1 MLPLSYSRGAAAA
14 GAVRGAAPDVPRVWQ
29 GARGCGVPAVL
40 TPAPVCR
47 LRAAAGLLHH
57 LRQHSAGH
65 PAAHHRLTR
74 TTLGRLRN
82 GLEGLVI
89 RDWSTAVC
97 TQPLPPHD
105 PPPMQPPTTPQPLL
119 APPVMPPSPFAILPS
134 SQHSPASLHAT
145 FEHLTYP
152 CSHTQHVLVHDHRNK
167 HSLSTAS

>member
-1 MLPLSYSRGAAAA
+1 MLPLPHSRGAAAA

-89 RDWSTAVC
+89 REWSTAAC
-97 TQPLPPHD
+97 TQPLPPTTHRQCS
-105 PPPMQPPTTPQPLL
+105 PPLPLSHSSP
-119 APPVMPPSPFAILPS
+119 PPVMPSSPFAILPS
-134 SQHSPASLHAT
+134 SQHSSASLHAT

-152 CSHTQHVLVHDHRNK
+152 CSHTQHILVHDHRNK
-167 HSLSTAS
+167 HSLSTAL